1 MSVSYRLWLCL
12 AALWLALGC
21 GGHEGEFAVVGDQPL
36 EIADFQEYVSEAT
49 GEPWQGVSALVT
61 SRLLDQYLD
70 RQLILVA
77 AGRRGLALESH
88 GTSLGP
94 AEVQWL
100 LDELC
105 GPPPEPGQEIIDQ
118 EIASR
123 LDATRPARAHVRQVL
138 VDSHEQATIVRERL
152 ISGDDFLQVS
162 REMSRA
168 PNAADGGELGFIDHG
183 SLPQEIDDVVFA
195 LEAGAF
201 SEPVPGPS
209 GYHVFQ
215 VLEIVPSG
223 PPDRTEVELAVRDEF
238 SRQMARD
245 YTSRCIQ
252 KLVSEIG
259 IKVYGKNMWFP
270 YTGRYSEDEI
280 NA

>member
-1 MSVSYRLWLCL
+1 MSALHRLGLCL
-12 AALWLALGC
+12 AAIGLTIGC
-21 GGHEGEFAVVGDQPL
+21 GGHEGGFAVVGDQPL
-36 EIADFQEYVSEAT
+36 DIADFQLYVSEAT

-70 RQLILVA
+70 RQVILVA
-77 AGRRGLALESH
+77 ADRRGLPLDTESA
-88 GTSLGP
+88 SLGP

-105 GPPPEPGQEIIDQ
+105 GPPSEPGQDRIDQ
-118 EIASR
+118 EVADR
-123 LDATRPARAHVRQVL
+123 LDTTRPARAHVRQVL
-138 VDSHEQATIVRERL
+138 VDSHEQAMIVRERL
-152 ISGDDFLQVS
+152 ISGEDFLQVS

-168 PNAADGGELGFIDHG
+168 PNASDGGELGFIDQG

-195 LEAGAF
+195 LEEAAF

-215 VLEIVPSG
+215 VLEVVPSG
-223 PPDRTEVELAVRDEF
+223 PPDRAEVELAVRDEF
-238 SRQMARD
+238 SRQMAREH
-245 YTSRCIQ
+245 TSRCIQ
-252 KLVSEIG
+252 KLVAEIG
-259 IKVYGKNMWFP
+259 IEVYGKNMWFS